1 LSSISLALG
10 LDAKYLD
17 EVLTGVRTLD
27 ETTDEPSL
35 RSISDMLARFA
46 GRFDAIENRLGKI
59 DATVTE
65 QCGILYRMAP
75 PEVRLALRGHRP
87 DQDAPG
93 PGHQDDPPRREKKRK
108 QRGLRQPQQDQLRS
122 VRDFA
127 RKEWPL
133 RGSDPQDRP
142 GAGEVPGYR
151 HPAGFGR
158 RSCGQ
163 PHRGHGTRPTDPS
176 SAAP

>member
-1 LSSISLALG
+1 VSEEVPQDWAAVGKAVKKHRQALRVRQEDFARSVPISLSNLKEIENHTKIRQRGDGTLSSISLALG

-27 ETTDEPSL
+27 EATDEPSL

-59 DATVTE
+59 DATLTE

-75 PEVRLALRGHRP
+75 PEVRLTLQGHHP

-93 PGHQDDPPRREKKRK
+93 PRHQDDHAAARE
-108 QRGLRQPQQDQLRS
+108 
-122 VRDFA
+122 
-127 RKEWPL
+127 E
-133 RGSDPQDRP
+133 
-142 GAGEVPGYR
+142 
-151 HPAGFGR
+151 
-158 RSCGQ
+158 
-163 PHRGHGTRPTDPS
+163 T
-176 SAAP
+176 